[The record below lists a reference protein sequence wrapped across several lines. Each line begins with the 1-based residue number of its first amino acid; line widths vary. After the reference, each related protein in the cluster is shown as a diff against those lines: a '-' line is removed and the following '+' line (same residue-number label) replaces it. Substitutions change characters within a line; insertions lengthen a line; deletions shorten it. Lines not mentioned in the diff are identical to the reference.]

1 MPRLDHTIDIKAP
14 RQTVFEYVSDVDS
27 RPEWVKWTK
36 QAEVT
41 SPDHVGVGSTDWM
54 LMQVGPRKEN
64 VEGIVIEYKDGQLFT
79 RRHTKGMDLTDRIG
93 VVNLGDLTKVAWS
106 VEYTP
111 PMGAMGK
118 MMDLLFMV
126 RLFDQL
132 MTDSLD
138 ILKLRLESAR

>member
-1 MPRLDHTIDIKAP
+1 MPRLDHTIDIKAS

-54 LMQVGPRKEN
+54 LMQVGPRKQN

-79 RRHTKGMDLTDRIG
+79 RRHTKGMDMTDRIG
-93 VVNLGDLTKVAWS
+93 VVSLGDLTKVAWS

-118 MMDLLFMV
+118 VMDFLFMV